1 METATGRHGAA
12 RMDVA
17 YVARLA
23 RIALTEEERERYQSQ
38 LAQVLAYVEK
48 IRELDLSRIEPTA
61 HVQPMENV
69 LRHDAVKP
77 GLDRDSVLR
86 NAPAVSGEQFLVPK
100 IVE

>member
-1 METATGRHGAA
+1 METATGHSDVAHI
-12 RMDVA
+12 DVA

-23 RIALTEEERERYQSQ
+23 RIALTDEDRDRYQSQ
-38 LAQVLAYVEK
+38 LAQILAYVEK

-61 HVQPMENV
+61 HVQPLENV
-69 LRHDAVKP
+69 FRPDVAKP
-77 GLDRDSVLR
+77 GLDRDTVLR